1 MAQNTLKLVESTGL
15 LAKPSPHPRPFE
27 TLYFTSPSSKD
38 SEWAA
43 KGRAATTRGAL
54 RAAVTRVLERRAEKA
69 VVFNESGD
77 VVARVWREK
86 RNTISIVGSAVVKGV
101 LE

>member
-1 MAQNTLKLVESTGL
+1 MTASLKLVTG
-15 LAKPSPHPRPFE
+15 AAAAPHPRPFE

-43 KGRAATTRGAL
+43 KGRASSPRGAL

-69 VVFNESGD
+69 IVFDETGVVI
-77 VVARVWREK
+77 ARVWRDK
-86 RNTISIVGSAVVKGV
+86 RNSISIVGSVVIKGV
-101 LE
+101 L